1 MLGTLLGALIR
12 SDFKK
17 KKSGDGVDP
26 VGLAGL
32 VLLVF
37 VIGAIGAFF
46 SWLDLTNPPG
56 EYVALFY
63 LLPAHAVIKFNG
75 PDWLFW
81 VLLLGP
87 FLFVLYLGI
96 RKKNYR
102 WLWIYAAPLVF
113 LTIYQAVV
121 SLSS

>member
-1 MLGTLLGALIR
+1 MIGPLLGALIKR
-12 SDFKK
+12 EIRRDFKK
-17 KKSGDGVDP
+17 SDGG
-26 VGLAGL
+26 VGLAVF

-56 EYVALFY
+56 KYVALFY

-102 WLWIYAAPLVF
+102 WLWIYTAPLIF
-113 LTIYQAVV
+113 LTIYQAVA
-121 SLSS
+121 SGFS